1 MNDNQ
6 IEIVDTISIIFAN
19 LPSYK
24 EKDVR
29 RLIQERFN
37 RLEAPDHEW
46 SDIEDHVLGII
57 QKLKLVSP

>member
-6 IEIVDTISIIFAN
+6 IEIVDAISIIFAN

-37 RLEAPDHEW
+37 TLEAPDHEW
-46 SDIEDHVLGII
+46 GDIEDLVIGII